1 MAVKGAVLGDILGS
15 QYEFTRPKDLDWIN
29 TPLIS
34 DYPLGFTDDTVMTLA
49 IKKAL
54 TKGTDI
60 IETMVD
66 VGRKYPHCG
75 YGGTFYRWINGPI
88 HKPYNSWGNGSAM
101 RTSYIGEAFE
111 DYDEMQRIAAEVAA
125 VSHNHPEGIKGA
137 VVTSTCIWMAK
148 HGKSKEEIYNSIL
161 YKHADM
167 LAGEIADAMS
177 GVRGFSESFISVC
190 RSIHSFRERFPE
202 YFEGI
207 SKTGGMKTGNGV
219 QEIQPVEEAMLEL
232 ISRGKSEKLIA
243 RNADTK
249 QLAFYMWSGI
259 CGIINGAC
267 AADTDF
273 TTKYGVTKD
282 SYLNNA
288 YKRFYSSLLRG

>member
-29 TPLIS
+29 TLLIS
-34 DYPLGFTDDTVMTLA
+34 DYPLEFTDDTVMTLA

-54 TKGTDI
+54 TKGTDLV
-60 IETMVD
+60 ETMVD

-148 HGKSKEEIYNSIL
+148 HGKSKEEIYEYVLKEYPLEDYEYSI
-161 YKHADM
+161 
-167 LAGEIADAMS
+167 
-177 GVRGFSESFISVC
+177 GFSLDEIRPRYVWDVSCQGSVPAAMRCFYESNDYESFMRNIYSLPCDSDTFGAIAGGVA
-190 RSIHSFRERFPE
+190 EE
-202 YFEGI
+202 YYGGFGNVDADGI
-207 SKTGGMKTGNGV
+207 LKKYHTD
-219 QEIQPVEEAMLEL
+219 EL
-232 ISRGKSEKLIA
+232 YE
-243 RNADTK
+243 
-249 QLAFYMWSGI
+249 
-259 CGIINGAC
+259 
-267 AADTDF
+267 
-273 TTKYGVTKD
+273 
-282 SYLNNA
+282 
-288 YKRFYSSLLRG
+288 LLVG